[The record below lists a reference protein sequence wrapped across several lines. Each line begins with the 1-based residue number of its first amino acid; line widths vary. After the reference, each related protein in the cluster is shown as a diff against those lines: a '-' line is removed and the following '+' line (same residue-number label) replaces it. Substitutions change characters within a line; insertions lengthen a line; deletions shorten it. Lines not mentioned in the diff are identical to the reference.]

1 MKLYSKTILVCL
13 GAACLLA
20 SPSKTFAFAMLG
32 PVQPWMQATNGVI
45 RADDIGGPMEIGSGY
60 RWNVPV
66 LTYGF
71 DQSFLDYFGTN
82 GVADVEGAME
92 IFNSLPPAS
101 QIELMDYSTDSQQMN
116 NVAASQLLLDLKSK
130 TLQLLLEHM
139 GLAQPTRYIFA
150 IGQWTNALCPPP
162 YQPSAEN
169 GPINWGEWAIPDF
182 IYLKNFDPQTL
193 QASHYVNDVLYYGYI
208 IRYVIPNSTLTQN
221 YVYPVS
227 VDPFVN
233 SYTAV
238 ADIYDLHVGGHYIG
252 LTRDDVGG
260 LAYLYSTNRVNHEQ
274 LLAGVV
280 GSGTNAG
287 AFVNGAWRPGVDKV
301 TFIPHPVDFV
311 SGIFLPA
318 TNIFTDRYLTNGMVH
333 SQQLARIVLQ
343 PDFLFRAG
351 DVKPAVPDFPYFDRT
366 GTTNW
371 LNNAA
376 ANGNTNLAGP
386 GVIQP
391 PVQIVFNKLGPSF
404 YQFADQ
410 PVYEHANYWGSFDS
424 STNPPI
430 VYPVQ
435 PTNTV
440 EMTVRLWLTP
450 KRGWAQ
456 SFDWQPSGLPGT
468 VFALQTSTNL
478 TSWTT
483 LITTTNNGSVSTF
496 FATFPTGSQ
505 RFYRLVPQ

>member
-1 MKLYSKTILVCL
+1 MKSNLHKLFFFLI
-13 GAACLLA
+13 AICLLV
-20 SPSKTFAFAMLG
+20 SPSKTFAFALLG

-45 RADDIGGPMEIGSGY
+45 KTGDIGGPMEIGSGY

-82 GVADVEGAME
+82 GVAAVEGAIE
-92 IFNSLPPAS
+92 ILNSLPPVS
-101 QIELMDYSTDSQQMN
+101 QLELTSYPLESYQQN
-116 NVAASQLLLDLKSK
+116 NIAASQSLLDLKSK

-139 GLAQPTRYIFA
+139 GLASPTRNIFV
-150 IGQWTNALCPPP
+150 IGKWTNALCPPP
-162 YQPSAEN
+162 AQYSAEF
-169 GPINWGEWAIPDF
+169 GPVNWGNWAIPDF
-182 IYLKNFDPQTL
+182 IYLRNFDPQTL
-193 QASHYVNDVLYYGYI
+193 AGSHYLNETLHNGYI
-208 IRYVIPNSTLTQN
+208 VRGSATNPNNVFSLL
-221 YVYPVS
+221 
-227 VDPFVN
+227 VDPFADPN
-233 SYTAV
+233 TPV
-238 ADIYDLHVGGHYIG
+238 ADLDSLDVGSHFIG

-260 LAYLYSTNRVNHEQ
+260 LVYLYATNRVNFEQ
-274 LLAGVV
+274 LLPGIV
-280 GSGTNAG
+280 GSDTNAG

-301 TFIPHPVDFV
+301 TFIPHPVDLV

-333 SQQLARIVLQ
+333 SQQLARMVLQ

-351 DVKPAVPDFPYFDRT
+351 DVKPALPYLPYFDRT

-371 LNNAA
+371 LNHAA

-386 GVIQP
+386 GIIQP
-391 PVQIVFNKLGPSF
+391 PVQIVFNKLGSSLNQ
-404 YQFADQ
+404 YIDQ
-410 PVYEHANYWGSFDS
+410 PVYDTAKYWGSFDS

-430 VYPVQ
+430 IYPVQ
-435 PTNTV
+435 PTNMV

-450 KRGWAQ
+450 KRGREQ
-456 SFDWQPSGLPGT
+456 SFDWQPSGLPGA

-478 TSWTT
+478 TSWIT